1 MTIRLKET
9 ANIKSLGKFVKIANP
24 YCSKFLLDIQILEKP
39 NRTIVSQNTLNWT
52 NNQWAF
58 QIGNQW
64 LQPNRKAGI
73 EILTINQ
80 LVLFATSA

>member
-39 NRTIVSQNTLNWT
+39 NRTIVSQNTLN
-52 NNQWAF
+52 
-58 QIGNQW
+58 
-64 LQPNRKAGI
+64 
-73 EILTINQ
+73 
-80 LVLFATSA
+80 